1 MQKKTML
8 LSLGVSF
15 GIFSAG
21 CSLGENASPDEEENN
36 EQATS
41 EELQNNNTENTE
53 ESSAPEESVAQP
65 SEEIDVEENLKNA
78 AEPYYEGMHE
88 GAPIV
93 VEGEITHEY
102 SPGEN
107 FNPYDERVYRMHAPS
122 EDKDTYLVTAPEDSY
137 LKVGLTI
144 ALYGGFDGF
153 APNTEVPL
161 VLGDIAE
168 DSDIEVDTQPEQDI
182 QIETSD

>member
-1 MQKKTML
+1 MQKKVML
-8 LSLGVSF
+8 LALGASF
-15 GIFSAG
+15 GIFSSG
-21 CSLGENASPDEEENN
+21 CSLGENASPEEESM
-36 EQATS
+36 EQEAS
-41 EELQNNNTENTE
+41 EEQPDNNTEET
-53 ESSAPEESVAQP
+53 PPPGESVAQP
-65 SEEIDVEENLKNA
+65 PDEGDFEENLKNA
-78 AEPYYEGMHE
+78 SEPYYENMHE

-102 SPGEN
+102 SPHEN

-122 EDKDTYLVTAPEDSY
+122 GDKDTYLVTAPEGSY

-168 DSDIEVDTQPEQDI
+168 DSDIEIENAPEQED
-182 QIETSD
+182 QLELSD

>member
-1 MQKKTML
+1 MQKKMML
-8 LSLGVSF
+8 LTLGVSL

-21 CSLGENASPDEEENN
+21 CSLGENASPEEESN
-36 EQATS
+36 EQQPS
-41 EELQNNNTENTE
+41 EEQPGNNTE

-65 SEEIDVEENLKNA
+65 PDESDFEENLKNA
-78 AEPYYEGMHE
+78 AEPYYEDMHE

-107 FNPYDERVYRMHAPS
+107 FNPYDERVYRMHAPFG
-122 EDKDTYLVTAPEDSY
+122 DKDTYLVTAPEGSY

-168 DSDIEVDTQPEQDI
+168 DSDIEIENGPEQND
-182 QIETSD
+182 QLETSD

>member
-1 MQKKTML
+1 MQKNTIL
-8 LSLGVSF
+8 LALGVSF

-21 CSLGENASPDEEENN
+21 CSLGENASPDDEENN

-41 EELQNNNTENTE
+41 EPQQNNNAENTE
-53 ESSAPEESVAQP
+53 ESSSQEESVAQP
-65 SEEIDVEENLKNA
+65 SEEIDFEENLKNA

-102 SPGEN
+102 SAHEN
-107 FNPYDERVYRMHAPS
+107 LNPYEERVYRIHAPS

-168 DSDIEVDTQPEQDI
+168 DSDIEVENEPEEDVQL
-182 QIETSD
+182 ETSD

>member
-1 MQKKTML
+1 MQKKMML
-8 LSLGVSF
+8 LALGVCF

-21 CSLGENASPDEEENN
+21 CSLGDNASPQEESN
-36 EQATS
+36 EQETS
-41 EELQNNNTENTE
+41 EEQPNNNNTEET
-53 ESSAPEESVAQP
+53 PPPGESVAQP
-65 SEEIDVEENLKNA
+65 PDESDFEDNLKNA
-78 AEPYYEGMHE
+78 AEPYYENMHE

-102 SPGEN
+102 APGEN

-122 EDKDTYLVTAPEDSY
+122 GNKDTYLVTAPEGSY

-168 DSDIEVDTQPEQDI
+168 DSDIEIKNGPKQDV
-182 QIETSD
+182 QLETSD

>member
-1 MQKKTML
+1 MQKKMML
-8 LSLGVSF
+8 LTLGVSF

-21 CSLGENASPDEEENN
+21 CSWGENASQEEQSNEQEASEEQPDNN
-36 EQATS
+36 EET
-41 EELQNNNTENTE
+41 
-53 ESSAPEESVAQP
+53 PPGESVAQP
-65 SEEIDVEENLKNA
+65 PDEGDFEENLKNA
-78 AEPYYEGMHE
+78 AEPYYDDMPENT
-88 GAPIV
+88 PIV

-102 SPGEN
+102 SPHEN

-122 EDKDTYLVTAPEDSY
+122 GDKDTYLVTAPEGSY

-168 DSDIEVDTQPEQDI
+168 DSDIE
-182 QIETSD
+182 IENGTEKDNQLEMSD